1 MQNCKISAEIV
12 LENILLSSKSSL
24 KMCRTVLNMTEDK
37 ATIFIKELIFTSKH
51 QWPLFCRYTEFSD
64 NDQVENIL
72 VLEVHLSHKEK

>member
-1 MQNCKISAEIV
+1 
-12 LENILLSSKSSL
+12 
-24 KMCRTVLNMTEDK
+24 MCRTVLNTTEDK
-37 ATIFIKELIFTSKH
+37 ATTFIKELIFTSKH